1 MDMAKNQSAPAPTPK
16 RSAPQALDAAE
27 KDRVIKRLLADLT
40 EYYETFGKGCPL
52 KAMSAKYARALRG
65 DFYDVLSA
73 LEDSG
78 KITIVMLEETAAKVI
93 YPGKKKK

>member
-1 MDMAKNQSAPAPTPK
+1 MEMAKNHPAPQSTPK
-16 RSAPQALDAAE
+16 RAAPQALEASE
-27 KDRVIKRLLADLT
+27 KDRVIKRLLADLA

-52 KAMSAKYARALRG
+52 KAMSAKYAKALRG
-65 DFYDVLSA
+65 DFYDVLTA